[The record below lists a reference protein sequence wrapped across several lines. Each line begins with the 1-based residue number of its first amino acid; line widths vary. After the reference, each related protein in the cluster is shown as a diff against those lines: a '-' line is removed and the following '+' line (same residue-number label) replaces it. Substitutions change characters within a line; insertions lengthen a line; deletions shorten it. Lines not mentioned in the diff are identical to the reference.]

1 MLKIWFDT
9 FKGILMKKQIME
21 RGQKNPPAF
30 QAAFPAIENVYAAFL
45 PPFLPLALLAGY

>member
-9 FKGILMKKQIME
+9 FKGILMKKQRRE

-30 QAAFPAIENVYAAFL
+30 QAAFPAVENVYAASL
-45 PPFLPLALLAGY
+45 PPFCPLPF